1 MTILDKARDKEWQAT
16 PHGPAGWD
24 GCRWVS
30 WRQMMAGLR
39 YRIKTSRQV
48 PCMDAIDETVK
59 QTHIG
64 WQKERTTDMRKEK
77 L

>member
-1 MTILDKARDKEWQAT
+1 
-16 PHGPAGWD
+16 
-24 GCRWVS
+24 
-30 WRQMMAGLR
+30 MAGLR